1 MRHVCIAFVCIRNE
15 ADKGRIADKG
25 HEHNEPH
32 DESQEFRMRPRA
44 CPADE
49 QVQVVKQ
56 EKAVEEDDING
67 TEDKG

>member
-1 MRHVCIAFVCIRNE
+1 
-15 ADKGRIADKG
+15 
-25 HEHNEPH
+25 
-32 DESQEFRMRPRA
+32 MRPRA

-67 TEDKG
+67 TEDKGLLDVDSFNRQDEA